1 MDSSFRHQRSQKI
14 FTSPVE
20 LQNALMREV
29 RVIKPKDKS
38 LIITFVG
45 GSASGK
51 TSVAARLGTRM
62 GTPSLLFSQDRFQR
76 GIDFPESKL
85 TPYRF
90 DDPRNFDL
98 PACEAALRSL
108 AHGEITEVPDF
119 DMLANHRTASELL
132 KPEPIIIWEGI
143 YAAYTPALVSL
154 SDLIAYID
162 VPYGLRTLRR
172 IARHFRRAEAEG
184 IEIDNLSLPAYHM
197 LNYVLK
203 AENDFVA
210 SQEAKA
216 DYVLKFRSHHLD
228 NELKALEEAAAKYR
242 HRWYRPSEGPVH
254 SRTFAGITFNIY
266 KDAYGIFDHGRPL
279 YVAELDPDTIQN
291 ALKNWRTVLNF

>member
-1 MDSSFRHQRSQKI
+1 MDRSKLQRGQKL

-29 RVIKPKDKS
+29 KVLRPKDKS
-38 LIITFVG
+38 LVITFVG

-62 GTPSLLFSQDRFQR
+62 DVPSLLFSQDRFQR
-76 GIDFPESKL
+76 GTDFPERTI

-108 AHGEITEVPDF
+108 AHNETTEVPDF
-119 DMLANHRTASELL
+119 DMLANHRTHTEFLEPA
-132 KPEPIIIWEGI
+132 PIIIWEGI
-143 YAAYTPALVSL
+143 YAAYTPELASL
-154 SDLIAYID
+154 SDVIAYID

-172 IARHFRRAEAEG
+172 IARHFRRAEA
-184 IEIDNLSLPAYHM
+184 IEIDDLSLPAYHM

-216 DYVLKFRSHHLD
+216 DYILKFRSHHLEI
-228 NELKALEEAAAKYR
+228 ELKSLEEASAKYQ
-242 HRWYRPSEGPVH
+242 HRWYKPSEGPVH
-254 SRTFAGITFNIY
+254 SRTFAGTTFNIY
-266 KDAYGIFDHGRPL
+266 KDAYGIFDRGRPL
-279 YVAELDPDTIQN
+279 YVVQLDPDTMQN
-291 ALKNWRTVLNF
+291 ALKNWRTVLDF

>member
-1 MDSSFRHQRSQKI
+1 MDPRSRHQRSQKI

-20 LQNALMREV
+20 LQNAIMRE
-29 RVIKPKDKS
+29 IKVLRPKDKC
-38 LIITFVG
+38 LVITFVG

-62 GTPSLLFSQDRFQR
+62 DTPSLLFSQDRFQR
-76 GIDFPESKL
+76 GIDFPENKI

-98 PACEAALRSL
+98 PGCEAALSRL
-108 AHGEITEVPDF
+108 AHGEAIEVSDF
-119 DMLANHRTASELL
+119 DMLANHRTPLEHLE
-132 KPEPIIIWEGI
+132 PEPIIIWEGI
-143 YAAYTPALVSL
+143 YAAYTPELVSL

-172 IARHFRRAEAEG
+172 IARHFRRAEG

-203 AENDFVA
+203 AEKDFVA

-216 DYVLKFRSHHLD
+216 DYVLKFRSHHLE
-228 NELKALEEAAAKYR
+228 NELKSLEEASIKYQ
-242 HRWYRPSEGPVH
+242 HRWYKPNGSPIH
-254 SRTFAGITFNIY
+254 SRRFAGITFNIY
-266 KDAYGIFDHGRPL
+266 EDAYGIFDHGRPL
-279 YVAELDPDTIQN
+279 YVVELDPDTMQN
-291 ALKNWRTVLNF
+291 ALKNWQTVLEF